1 LDVATQTWSVV
12 DPTVLDAGSAVMYLP
27 GKVMK
32 TGGSYITGDHGLYK
46 GIPSAATTYVLDMT
60 QPSPGWQ
67 QTAPMDNARSHLN
80 LTVLPDD
87 TVLATG
93 GSSDISGEFPQYA
106 VYPAELWSP
115 ATQTWTTMASMQTPR
130 MYHST
135 ALLLPDGRVLSAGGG
150 RTGDPVSYDY
160 LNA

>member
-1 LDVATQTWSVV
+1 
-12 DPTVLDAGSAVMYLP
+12 
-27 GKVMK
+27 
-32 TGGSYITGDHGLYK
+32 
-46 GIPSAATTYVLDMT
+46 
-60 QPSPGWQ
+60 SPGWQ

-135 ALLLPDGRVLSAGGG
+135 ALLLPAGRPLSAGGG
-150 RTGDPVSYDY
+150 RPGAPVSYDY
-160 LNA
+160 LTAEVYPPPYLFKGARPTVTAAPTTLNYNASFFVQTPDAADIASVALIRNGSVTHSF